1 MRKLFFLLIFTACAS
16 SQNEKLNKQSIETHE
31 AALKMGEQVNKKIA
45 QITTAVEAVS
55 DSILQDSLKSLKQD
69 YADWESSIVE
79 VPGYEHDHHNHEGHD
94 HHENHGSSPDL
105 TPEMVL
111 EIQIELKRK
120 AENLNIRAI
129 KLSEMI
135 KSEKE

>member
-1 MRKLFFLLIFTACAS
+1 MRKLFFLLVFTACVS

-31 AALKMGEQVNKKIA
+31 AALQTGKQVNEKIA
-45 QITTAVEAVS
+45 QMTTAIEVLS
-55 DSILQDSLKSLKQD
+55 DSTLQDSVRLLKQD
-69 YADWESSIVE
+69 YEDWESSIVE

-111 EIQIELKRK
+111 EVQIELKQK
-120 AENLNIRAI
+120 AENLDTRAI
-129 KLSEMI
+129 KLLEMI
-135 KSEKE
+135 KSEKK